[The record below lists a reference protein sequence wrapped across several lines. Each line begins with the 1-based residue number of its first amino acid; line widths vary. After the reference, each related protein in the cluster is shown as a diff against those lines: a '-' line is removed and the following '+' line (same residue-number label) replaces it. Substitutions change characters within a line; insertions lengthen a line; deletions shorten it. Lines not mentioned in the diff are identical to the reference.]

1 MNIYRFRRI
10 VKDWFAKNFY
20 YRFNPQQ
27 KWLTAKIPLTFC
39 DKDWLFETTLFE
51 GLIHFWEED
60 GGEESTRFQYEVC
73 EPGTEQRADTWSTP
87 EQRKER
93 YELYRRI
100 YFCMDRAY
108 RWAKVRDQIWE
119 DFHRNSPMED
129 YQKQEEN
136 LEMQD
141 TLFMQDIIH
150 YRKYLWT

>member
-60 GGEESTRFQYEVC
+60 NGEESTRFQYEIC
-73 EPGTEQRADTWSTP
+73 DPTSGMYDQDYGSEAQK
-87 EQRKER
+87 KER

-108 RWAKVRDQIWE
+108 RWAKVRDQVWE
-119 DFHRNSPMED
+119 DLYSSPWSKD
-129 YQKQEEN
+129 AEEN
-136 LEMQD
+136 LNMQD
-141 TLFMQDIIH
+141 TLFLTDIIH